1 MGRRQRSG
9 DIGARAEAGIYQ
21 SRLLQPLQRFGI
33 ARGPLRLDDGLAVM
47 REAEPCQI
55 LENVFDEFGAAAASV
70 EILDPQQESTA
81 AGPRVSVA
89 QSSRKSMA
97 EVESSGGRRG
107 KTCDLQDSLHSK
119 GYKADS

>member
-1 MGRRQRSG
+1 M
-9 DIGARAEAGIYQ
+9 
-21 SRLLQPLQRFGI
+21 
-33 ARGPLRLDDGLAVM
+33 RLDDGLAVV
-47 REAEPCQI
+47 REAEPCQV
-55 LENVFDEFGAAAASV
+55 LENAFDEFGAAAARV
-70 EILDPQQESTA
+70 EILDPQQESTS

-89 QSSRKSMA
+89 KSGRKRMA